1 MAPRT
6 RLRKRAWIYSV
17 VSPTA
22 GGSLPGSSHSRPVRT
37 SCFPR
42 LALKPPSRSGP
53 RQFVTAGRRGVPP
66 VSLVR
71 LLPAVPEAGVV
82 FDLVEGRV
90 EVAKLVPD
98 ALDCGAHVRPITV
111 SPVSSNEAFMVQP
124 VVDRPVCH
132 VPTHV
137 RSQQVDDFIFAKGEA
152 EIGVVPVGPTD
163 IGTQNQ
169 LAADHGAAGL
179 QLVRAIGSL
188 DHPLEARGQNV

>member
-90 EVAKLVPD
+90 DVAKLVPD

-111 SPVSSNEAFMVQP
+111 SPDISQKAGASESLLWESCCVATTFGTSGRNSDA
-124 VVDRPVCH
+124 DRV
-132 VPTHV
+132 
-137 RSQQVDDFIFAKGEA
+137 
-152 EIGVVPVGPTD
+152 
-163 IGTQNQ
+163 
-169 LAADHGAAGL
+169 
-179 QLVRAIGSL
+179 
-188 DHPLEARGQNV
+188 